1 MASHSK
7 SLISRIY
14 DELQCR
20 QQVTF
25 YSEKITARRD
35 GVIIFGTHGIVFGVV
50 VQSLSRVRLFE
61 TSWTAARQ
69 ACLSFTVSWSLF
81 KLMSIS

>member
-35 GVIIFGTHGIVFGVV
+35 GVIVFGTHGIVFGGG
-50 VQSLSRVRLFE
+50 VQS
-61 TSWTAARQ
+61 
-69 ACLSFTVSWSLF
+69 VSHV
-81 KLMSIS
+81 